1 MQTLTAMTI
10 GALALGAAAFAYDS
24 STGQTPGRCPTHQA
38 SVYFEKDATG
48 LNVFSEAV
56 IDRIAQ
62 EARACGASQVVAQT
76 SLGPAHADA
85 ISRAFAS
92 KGLGVIVA
100 SSTPVAPQ
108 ATEFV
113 ADRAAVV
120 RLTLNSDI
128 G

>member
-1 MQTLTAMTI
+1 MQTLTAMTL
-10 GALALGAAAFAYDS
+10 GAAALGAAAFAYDS
-24 STGQTPGRCPTHQA
+24 SIGETPNRCPSHRV

-62 EARACGASQVVAQT
+62 EARACGVT
-76 SLGPAHADA
+76 
-85 ISRAFAS
+85 RAFAS

-100 SSTPVAPQ
+100 STPQ
-108 ATEFV
+108 ATPQTGEV
-113 ADRAAVV
+113 IAGRAAVV
-120 RLTLNSDI
+120 RLTLNSDV